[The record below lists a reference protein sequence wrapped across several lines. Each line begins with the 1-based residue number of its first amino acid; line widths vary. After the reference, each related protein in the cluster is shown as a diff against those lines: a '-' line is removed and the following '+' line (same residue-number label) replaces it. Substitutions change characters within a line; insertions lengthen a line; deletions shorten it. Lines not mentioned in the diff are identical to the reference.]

1 VPDEKRICAHTGG
14 GRVDT
19 PGAPVRECNLK
30 RNGGSAVMEV
40 FGLMFIIALMAA
52 FASAI
57 AIGIVEW
64 VLNWLYEKQKRRK

>member
-1 VPDEKRICAHTGG
+1 
-14 GRVDT
+14 
-19 PGAPVRECNLK
+19 
-30 RNGGSAVMEV
+30 MEV